1 MNTPLNRLHVIGIVE
16 GISALLLFFVAMP
29 LKYMLDMPLAV
40 KYTGWAHGVLF
51 MLYIGALIH
60 AAFVYRWS
68 LVKIGG
74 GFIASVVPFGTFIF
88 DAWVVKKEETKLIR
102 EEVLV

>member
-1 MNTPLNRLHVIGIVE
+1 MNTPLKRLHVIGIVE

-51 MLYIGALIH
+51 MLYIGALLH
-60 AAFVYRWS
+60 AAFEYRWS
-68 LVKIGG
+68 LLKIAM
-74 GFIASVVPFGTFIF
+74 GFVASVVPFGTFIF
-88 DAWVVKKEETKLIR
+88 DAKVVKQEQEKAKKQK
-102 EEVLV
+102 VMA

>member
-1 MNTPLNRLHVIGIVE
+1 MNTPLKRLHVIGIVE

-29 LKYMLDMPLAV
+29 MKYALDMPLAV

-51 MLYIGALIH
+51 MLYIGALLH
-60 AAFVYRWS
+60 AAFTYRWS
-68 LVKIGG
+68 LVKIAL

-88 DAWVVKKEETKLIR
+88 DAKVVKQQGIKPVR
-102 EEVLV
+102 EKVLV